1 MSTDCHVRKLRIR
14 TRDDAILPRMT
25 FAIEDA
31 FRTASFPG
39 VPPNGR
45 VFVKRLDLG
54 SFSSSVSSRFLAG
67 RIDEQFRQISPV
79 MVCPDAPD
87 LIGAPAVWFP
97 DDLSPYRFLIRLLA
111 KNQRPRAWYWKAAVK
126 GWHPSFSVL
135 QSYQVI
141 ISRVSRYETG
151 IRGLGFVLEPLVE
164 SGRILDIFDQFNPR
178 DVTRYLLNM
187 GLSPVHMDPM
197 KAPER
202 RAATAPE
209 KQMTVPAL
217 EGGMITRAAGLWPI
231 FDPRVALASYLVLA
245 RMNQT
250 ADPGHLKRLL
260 ETVANRPSSS
270 HDAEGTKKN
279 RENMGDPHQNAGLE
293 VHRKIRRALNQSGG
307 VPSKTV
313 DMVPQASK
321 VTMQETNAH
330 GQTESGRPEFESVDN
345 KKPTAAPKSDQET
358 TGKAIPQCTGIVDKM
373 PRQPLEHIS
382 VYGHTESPGP
392 SGGTAAF
399 DSPAPSSSGAYSPA
413 SKHIK
418 STPFRKHTL
427 TEIWPVLGGFAGE
440 ICEYAG
446 LIFII
451 PLMKRIGMDT
461 LMEKFPE
468 YEDLDLPRHILFRC
482 TTLFSIPPDDPV
494 LGFLGGKPKPVAVV
508 PEFTAPPQWRRI
520 LPEPSSK
527 DCAFRVVRI
536 NGFNG
541 YGLRLNSGKPLMIG
555 VWHRENRDRVA
566 PWFDRYSIDPEPV
579 VSQNWSLDR
588 LVDTMVAAMERYCR
602 DAATMELGE
611 LIRRPAY
618 IATTKTH
625 LDLTFPFSQL
635 DIRVRMAGLD
645 INPGWV
651 PWLGRVFQF
660 HYVGGDN

>member
-1 MSTDCHVRKLRIR
+1 
-14 TRDDAILPRMT
+14 MT

-141 ISRVSRYETG
+141 ISRVSQYETG

-164 SGRILDIFDQFNPR
+164 KSRILDILDQFNPR

-187 GLSPVHMDPM
+187 GLSPVPIDPM
-197 KAPER
+197 KAPKK
-202 RAATAPE
+202 RAVTAPE
-209 KQMTVPAL
+209 KQMTLPSL

-231 FDPRVALASYLVLA
+231 FDPRFALASYLVLA
-245 RMNQT
+245 RMNQAT
-250 ADPGHLKRLL
+250 DPVHLNRLL
-260 ETVANRPSSS
+260 ERVSIPPSSS
-270 HDAEGTKKN
+270 RDTEGTKKN
-279 RENMGDPHQNAGLE
+279 RENMVDLHQKSGLE

-313 DMVPQASK
+313 DMVPQASE
-321 VTMQETNAH
+321 VTKQETNAH
-330 GQTESGRPEFESVDN
+330 GQAESGHPESEFVDQN
-345 KKPTAAPKSDQET
+345 KPTATLKSDQET
-358 TGKAIPQCTGIVDKM
+358 TGKAIPQCTGILDEMSIEPPGDVSVD
-373 PRQPLEHIS
+373 
-382 VYGHTESPGP
+382 GDTEFPGP
-392 SGGTAAF
+392 SGHTKAS
-399 DSPAPSSSGAYSPA
+399 DSSTPSSSGPPSPE
-413 SKHIK
+413 SKHIQ
-418 STPFRKHTL
+418 STPFKKHTL

-440 ICEYAG
+440 ISEYAG
-446 LIFII
+446 LIFMI

-461 LMEKFPE
+461 LIEKFPE
-468 YEDLDLPRHILFRC
+468 YEDLDLARHILFRC
-482 TTLFSIPPDDPV
+482 ATLFSIAPDDPV
-494 LGFLGGKPKPVAVV
+494 LGFLEEKTEPVAVI
-508 PEFTAPPQWRRI
+508 PEFTAPPQWQRI

-541 YGLRLNSGKPLMIG
+541 YGLRLGFEKPLMIG
-555 VWHRENRDRVA
+555 VWHHKNRDRVA
-566 PWFDRYSIDPEPV
+566 PWFDQYHIDPEPV

-588 LVDTMVAAMERYCR
+588 LVDTMVTAMERYCR
-602 DAATMELGE
+602 DAAAMELGE
-611 LIRRPAY
+611 LICRPAY

-625 LDLTFPFSQL
+625 LDVTFPFSQL

-660 HYVGGDN
+660 HYVGGDK